1 VYTARKRG
9 KTDPSSF
16 VDGIRILWT
25 VVESSLLDRGFV
37 LAYAHTRGGGE
48 LGNSWHHRGNLL
60 DKPVRLVAKAFS
72 AGCVVVGAAV
82 NRRPDLFL
90 AVVLTTLF

>member
-1 VYTARKRG
+1 
-9 KTDPSSF
+9 
-16 VDGIRILWT
+16 
-25 VVESSLLDRGFV
+25 

-48 LGNSWHHRGNLL
+48 LGNSWHHRGKLYEKDRAVEDHVACAEALTGYLL